1 MSFDA
6 CDMAEGSSEG
16 MLPWPGDTV
25 EFRISLDK
33 PKNKRFAQQV
43 RLVQLSEAG
52 REMGVVSRVK
62 GTLVLPYLLY
72 WYKSTSTDARGVGVA
87 EGCFILRDSSLL
99 ALLVQKHKY

>member
-6 CDMAEGSSEG
+6 CDMAEGSSVG
-16 MLPWPGDTV
+16 TCMLPWPGDTV

-43 RLVQLSEAG
+43 RLVQLSEEG

-87 EGCFILRDSSLL
+87 EGGFILTKGL
-99 ALLVQKHKY
+99 